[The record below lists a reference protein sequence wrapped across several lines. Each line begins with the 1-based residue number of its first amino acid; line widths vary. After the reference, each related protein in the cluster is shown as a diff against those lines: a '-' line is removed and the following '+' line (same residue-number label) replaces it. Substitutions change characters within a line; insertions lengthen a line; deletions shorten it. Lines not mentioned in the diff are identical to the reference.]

1 MKKKISIFDIAKRS
15 GYSTSTISRTI
26 SKPNTVSFKAREKIK
41 KIIKK
46 SGYVHNS
53 LAGSLKSGKSGFV
66 IAMIPTLRG
75 SVFSDYIWGIKEE
88 LRKQGFQLLIGVTN
102 YSLETEEEL
111 IRKFLSYKPEGFII
125 VGTQHTQNS
134 TNMLLSSKL
143 PIIETWNITDKPL
156 DVVVGFS
163 NFSAGHQITDYII
176 SLNYKNIA
184 FATPVNTHMK
194 NENRSKRR
202 LNGYLSR
209 MKEANLPTTIFYY
222 TKPMNHK
229 LCGEEIYSQYKKNK
243 TKIDCIICGSE
254 VSGTGLL
261 SEFLFKKINIP
272 KKIGIA
278 AVGNAEITSLLHP
291 QLTTIDFK
299 VNEIGIIAANNLIF
313 KIKGNKVKKRIFDV
327 GIELIIGG
335 SSINQKKKSFIK

>member
-1 MKKKISIFDIAKRS
+1 MKKKISIHDVAKKT
-15 GYSTSTISRTI
+15 GYSTSTIARTI
-26 SKPNTVSFKAREKIK
+26 SNPNIVSLKTRSKIEKFIK
-41 KIIKK
+41 Q

-66 IAMIPTLRG
+66 IAIIPTLRV
-75 SVFSDYIWGIKEE
+75 SLFSDYIWGIKEE

-102 YSLETEEEL
+102 YNLEIEEEL

-125 VGTQHTQNS
+125 VGTQHTSN
-134 TNMLLSSKL
+134 TAKMLISSRL

-163 NFSAGHQITDYII
+163 NFSAGHQITDHVIN
-176 SLNYKNIA
+176 LKYKNIA
-184 FATPVNTHMK
+184 FATPLDTHMI

-202 LNGYLSR
+202 LSGYLSR
-209 MKEANLPTTIFYY
+209 MKVSNLKTTIFYY
-222 TKPMNHK
+222 SKPMNHK
-229 LCGEEIYSQYKKNK
+229 LCGQEIFTQFKKHK
-243 TKIDCIICGSE
+243 SKIDCIICGSE

-261 SEFLFKKINIP
+261 SEFIGRKVKIP
-272 KKIGIA
+272 QSVGIA

-299 VNEIGIIAANNLIF
+299 VEEIGILAADSLID
-313 KIKGNKVKKRIFDV
+313 KIKNIKIRKKIIDV
-327 GIELIIGG
+327 GVELIKGG
-335 SSINQKKKSFIK
+335 SSVLQKNK